1 MRPGM
6 APVFKAADW
15 LGTSFGHHLNAN
27 SLTNSQQQQQQQQSY
42 SNGGYHFQ
50 STPVANSHSSYRTPI
65 WNVNSPSYSQIG
77 YSKYVEVP
85 FGSAMYNRHGF
96 GPTVGQPPPS
106 PMTCPIMRED
116 ACFGKASNCAIKNAM
131 PFERRAMITSDQC
144 KNCCLQ
150 YSSPRFTCQ
159 SFVYDRE
166 HQLCDMFGHLGDQ
179 HPAVLLPTPNRDYY
193 ELTSS
198 TCRNVEIHQGIPS
211 VQMPYSTLIP
221 TFPQTRPPSISP
233 LEIDTW
239 GGCKP
244 GEVVKYYKIIGK
256 QLISS
261 SGSQFSPMTDQQ
273 CIQICTANRAKD
285 GREVICQ
292 SFDFISSANRC
303 IFYGPSESK
312 GRLEDHASVQH
323 FEKVCF
329 PENLVKTCS
338 DVFVRMPKKV
348 LIGYARTV
356 TDADSIKDCIIRC
369 LNSDSQYGF
378 QCQSGV
384 FFNEEDSLNCVLNS
398 QTKDTAP
405 SLLIDETAYNAEY
418 FQLYCHVKEDG
429 LIPSADSKDVQTYTA
444 GVQRGEDTVEMKPSL
459 QKAVIIAKEIANDW
473 TLWSPCE
480 PNGMRRRY
488 KVCDEADIR
497 NCPLE
502 TQQCTAELK
511 SLKRSSKGLD
521 MKNCMAPHC
530 CPMFG
535 SCTIGVQQMPDGR
548 MKWCNNPC

>member
-15 LGTSFGHHLNAN
+15 LGTSFGHHLNV
-27 SLTNSQQQQQQQQSY
+27 NSQQQQQRSY
-42 SNGGYHFQ
+42 SNHLQ
-50 STPVANSHSSYRTPI
+50 STPAANFHSSYRTPI

-77 YSKYVEVP
+77 YSRYVEVP
-85 FGSAMYNRHGF
+85 FGSGMYNRHGF

-198 TCRNVEIHQGIPS
+198 SCRNVEIHQGIPS
-211 VQMPYSTLIP
+211 VQVPYSTLMP

-233 LEIDTW
+233 LEMDTW

-261 SGSQFSPMTDQQ
+261 SGFQFSPMTDQQ
-273 CIQICTANRAKD
+273 CIQICTANRQIDAYSMV
-285 GREVICQ
+285 RL
-292 SFDFISSANRC
+292 NRKAVWK
-303 IFYGPSESK
+303 IMP
-312 GRLEDHASVQH
+312 L
-323 FEKVCF
+323 
-329 PENLVKTCS
+329 CS
-338 DVFVRMPKKV
+338 ILKKF
-348 LIGYARTV
+348 A
-356 TDADSIKDCIIRC
+356 
-369 LNSDSQYGF
+369 F
-378 QCQSGV
+378 Q
-384 FFNEEDSLNCVLNS
+384 EDSLNCVLNS

-429 LIPSADSKDVQTYTA
+429 LIPSVDSKDVQTYTA
-444 GVQRGEDTVEMKPSL
+444 GVQRGEDTVEMKPTL

-511 SLKRSSKGLD
+511 SLKRSSKDLD
-521 MKNCMAPHC
+521 MKNCMAPRC

>member
-6 APVFKAADW
+6 APVFKATDW
-15 LGTSFGHHLNAN
+15 LATSFGHHLNAN
-27 SLTNSQQQQQQQQSY
+27 SLTNSQQQQSY
-42 SNGGYHFQ
+42 SNGGYQFR
-50 STPVANSHSSYRTPI
+50 STPATNSHSSYRTPI

-85 FGSAMYNRHGF
+85 FGSGMYNRHGF

-193 ELTSS
+193 ELTSGS
-198 TCRNVEIHQGIPS
+198 CRNVEIHQGIPS
-211 VQMPYSTLIP
+211 VQVPYSTLIP

-239 GGCKP
+239 AGCKP

-329 PENLVKTCS
+329 P
-338 DVFVRMPKKV
+338 
-348 LIGYARTV
+348 
-356 TDADSIKDCIIRC
+356 
-369 LNSDSQYGF
+369 
-378 QCQSGV
+378 
-384 FFNEEDSLNCVLNS
+384 
-398 QTKDTAP
+398 
-405 SLLIDETAYNAEY
+405 
-418 FQLYCHVKEDG
+418 
-429 LIPSADSKDVQTYTA
+429 DVQTYTA
-444 GVQRGEDTVEMKPSL
+444 SVQRGEDTVEMKPSL

>member
-15 LGTSFGHHLNAN
+15 LGTSFGHHLNV
-27 SLTNSQQQQQQQQSY
+27 NSQQQQQRSY
-42 SNGGYHFQ
+42 SNHLQ
-50 STPVANSHSSYRTPI
+50 STPAANFHSSYRTPI

-77 YSKYVEVP
+77 YSRYVEVP
-85 FGSAMYNRHGF
+85 FGSGMYNRHGF

-198 TCRNVEIHQGIPS
+198 SCRNVEIHQGIPS
-211 VQMPYSTLIP
+211 VQVPYSTLMP

-233 LEIDTW
+233 LEMDTW

-261 SGSQFSPMTDQQ
+261 SGFQFSPMTDQQ

-429 LIPSADSKDVQTYTA
+429 LIPSVDSKDVQTYTA
-444 GVQRGEDTVEMKPSL
+444 GVQRGEDTVEMKPTL

-511 SLKRSSKGLD
+511 SLKRSSKDLD
-521 MKNCMAPHC
+521 MKNCMAPRC